1 MQEQGRTCKKRVM
14 AIYHL
19 IILYQKSTNSWN
31 IWGQMIPRIPP
42 TKKTSIPKPRCK
54 VPESMTKASPAD
66 QTSRP
71 VIPTVT
77 PPWLAQR
84 LRRHLRH
91 LSRKLCRGSLDQ
103 VSCSS
108 TKLSRKQLKFVSFK
122 VLRNL
127 IANSQASWRLCVP
140 GSTSCGPRS
149 RAISWSGMKIESPP
163 LFLEQLW

>member
-1 MQEQGRTCKKRVM
+1 MPKSH

-31 IWGQMIPRIPP
+31 IGGQMKQDPSHQ
-42 TKKTSIPKPRCK
+42 TSIHPKAPRCK

-66 QTSRP
+66 QTTRP

-108 TKLSRKQLKFVSFK
+108 TKLSRKQVKFVSFK

-127 IANSQASWRLCVP
+127 IADSQASWRLCVP